1 MNRPILAF
9 ALFAFASAA
18 AVSAQQGSPATS
30 PGPYQGT
37 ANPPADDTIEATVQ
51 QEAPVETKPPAGRPM
66 TAPAPVQQAQPRV
79 VNPQANYADPNVGT
93 DAGMVQGTQPAP
105 MPERQPSLAKRS
117 YADDPDGDIVHPEP
131 LPPGVLG
138 EGSTIRVR
146 LLDGLSTIDSQ
157 KGDSFRSKVA
167 SDVIENGQVLIPAGA
182 EIEGHV
188 VDVSSGHTGGHGS
201 MRLRPETVIM
211 ADGSRF
217 NLSAYVAGAPGAHA
231 RMDREGSIGADS
243 RIKRNS
249 IEYGGAVGTGAV
261 TGAVLGGPAG
271 ALAGTIIGASAVTI
285 HLLVSHPQARLE
297 PGTVLLFTLTQPL
310 NLVANNAAANTPAP
324 VNQ

>member
-51 QEAPVETKPPAGRPM
+51 QEAPAEAKPPAGKPM
-66 TAPAPVQQAQPRV
+66 TAPAPVQQVQPRA
-79 VNPQANYADPNVGT
+79 VNPQSNTTDPNGGT

-105 MPERQPSLAKRS
+105 TPERQPSLAKRS
-117 YADDPDGDIVHPEP
+117 YADDPDGDIVHPDP

-138 EGSTIRVR
+138 EGTTIRVR
-146 LLDGLSTIDSQ
+146 LTDGLSTVESQ
-157 KGDSFRSKVA
+157 KGDSFRSTVA
-167 SDVIENGQVLIPAGA
+167 SDVVENGQVLIPTGA
-182 EIEGHV
+182 QIEGHV

-201 MRLRPETVIM
+201 MRLRPETIIM

-217 NLSAYVAGAPGAHA
+217 NLRAYVAAAPGARA
-231 RMDREGSIGADS
+231 RMDKEGSIGADS
-243 RIKRNS
+243 RIKRDS
-249 IEYGGAVGTGAV
+249 IEYGGAVGTGAI

-285 HLLVSHPQARLE
+285 HLLVSHPQATLE
-297 PGTVLLFTLTQPL
+297 PGTVLLFRLTQPL
-310 NLVANNAAANTPAP
+310 NLVSSNAAANAGAP
-324 VNQ
+324 VTQ